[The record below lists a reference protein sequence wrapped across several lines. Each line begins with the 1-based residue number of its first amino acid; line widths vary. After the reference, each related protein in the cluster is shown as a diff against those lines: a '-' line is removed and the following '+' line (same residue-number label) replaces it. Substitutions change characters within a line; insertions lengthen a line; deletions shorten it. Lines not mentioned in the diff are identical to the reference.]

1 MSAVCGGIS
10 GRVDIDL
17 ARAERHGYHFAAKLV
32 RGAYMVQERKRAA
45 KVPPP
50 RTMGDTTGIIII
62 IILRS

>member
-1 MSAVCGGIS
+1 
-10 GRVDIDL
+10 VDIDL

-50 RTMGDTTGIIII
+50 RTIDGDTTGIFI